1 MICPFCNQ
9 QAEWCA
15 NEAIYGRNFGRSY
28 MMYLCKP
35 CDAYVGCHNNTTV
48 PLGTMAN
55 REMREWR
62 KKAHAVIDPLWRNG
76 KHKRGEVYA
85 KLSKAVGFEFHVGE
99 SDIEMCK
106 YIINLVPQ
114 LFA

>member
-1 MICPFCNQ
+1 MICPFCNK

-35 CDAYVGCHNNTTV
+35 CDAYVGCHNNTKV

-62 KKAHAVIDPLWRNG
+62 KKAHAVIDPFWREG
-76 KHKRGEVYA
+76 RHKRSKVYETI
-85 KLSKAVGFEFHVGE
+85 SKAVGFEFHVGS
-99 SDIEMCK
+99 SDIEMCQR
-106 YIINLVPQ
+106 IIKLVPT
-114 LFA
+114 LFT